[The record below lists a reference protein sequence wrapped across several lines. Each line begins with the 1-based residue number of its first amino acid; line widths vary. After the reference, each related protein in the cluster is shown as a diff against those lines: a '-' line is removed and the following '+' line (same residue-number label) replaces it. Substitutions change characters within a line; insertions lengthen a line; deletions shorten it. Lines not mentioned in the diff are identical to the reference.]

1 MSSSSS
7 KLSSC
12 TIKKR
17 VFNAQSVPLHWDEAC
32 SSQVLRAVS
41 AHADAVGSPKH
52 YIFFPMLTVA
62 ASMMGVNAEV
72 KINDEWSEPS
82 ILWNVVAARKGEKK
96 TAAMK
101 RLLSSVE
108 VSLSS
113 YSSYS

>member
-1 MSSSSS
+1 MSSS

-12 TIKKR
+12 TTKKR
-17 VFNAQSVPLHWDEAC
+17 VSIAQSIKLDWEEAC
-32 SSQVLRAVS
+32 KGEVLRAVS

-72 KINDEWSEPS
+72 RINDEWSEPS

-108 VSLSS
+108 VSL
-113 YSSYS
+113 